1 PSSPQSLSAELS
13 KLALTKDEENTSR
26 SSSVDSLR
34 REHTRTMDVVGRGG
48 DTSASQVGDAKRE
61 TRKGERVISA
71 SKSLTNE
78 KDRFVPN
85 RAALEASNTKDHE
98 EDIEHEP
105 PLLTTDG
112 DGPVGSATNSKRIL
126 AFAEPPPVSSAS
138 VHTDIRINLAK
149 STSSRNASSSS
160 TKAQPNPK
168 RNLSKMKP
176 DRVLDAPGLVDDF
189 YYNLLSWSSTNLLA
203 VGIGARVFV
212 WNADDGSVK
221 ELCNG
226 EDFNSGDVQSLKW
239 TEDGSYLATGWADS
253 SIQIYDIESGKR
265 LRKMAGHLARTGTLS
280 WSQHILAS
288 GSKSGQIHL
297 HDVRV
302 QQHKV
307 GELNGHASE
316 VTGLAWKP
324 QEGYTL
330 ASGGNDNVVNC
341 WDWRVGTGT
350 SSPSESAQGRS
361 PEPRWSKRNHEA
373 AVKAL
378 AWCPWTPSLLAS
390 GGGTGDHTIHFWQSA
405 TGARLNSLKLDSQVT
420 GLHFSHHTR
429 EILSTHGFP
438 ENNIQVHSYPSLS
451 NVGAWPAHDARVL
464 HSGLSPDGTILATGA
479 GDESLKFWKVW
490 ESKTGSSGTK
500 KDGMGILERGGNKSG
515 NIR

>member
-1 PSSPQSLSAELS
+1 MSPSSPQSLTAELS

-34 REHTRTMDVVGRGG
+34 RDHNRTMDVMGRNA
-48 DTSASQVGDAKRE
+48 DTSQITDTKKE
-61 TRKGERVISA
+61 TRKLER
-71 SKSLTNE
+71 
-78 KDRFVPN
+78 DRFVPN
-85 RAALEASNTKDHE
+85 RAALEANNTVDADN
-98 EDIEHEP
+98 DIEHDP
-105 PLLTTDG
+105 PLLTNEFDK
-112 DGPVGSATNSKRIL
+112 DVVGNNKRIF
-126 AFAEPPPVSSAS
+126 AFAEPPPSSS
-138 VHTDIRINLAK
+138 SGVHSTDIRLNLSK
-149 STSSRNASSSS
+149 STQSRGNQSSQKSLN
-160 TKAQPNPK
+160 TQK
-168 RNLSKMKP
+168 RNLSKLKP

-221 ELCNG
+221 EICNG
-226 EDFNSGDVQSLKW
+226 EDSNSGDLQSLKW

-253 SIQIYDIESGKR
+253 SIQIYDIETGKR
-265 LRKMAGHLARTGTLS
+265 LRKMAGHASRVGVLS

-288 GSKSGQIHL
+288 GSKSSQIHL

-324 QEGYTL
+324 LEGYSL

-341 WDWRVGTGT
+341 WDWRVATG
-350 SSPSESAQGRS
+350 SSDPAQGRNT
-361 PEPRWSKRNHEA
+361 EPRWSKRNHEA

-438 ENNIQVHSYPSLS
+438 NELFRENNIQVHSYPSLA

-464 HSGLSPDGTILATGA
+464 HSGLSPDGTMLATGA
-479 GDESLKFWKVW
+479 GDEALKFWKVW
-490 ESKTGSSGTK
+490 ESKSGSATTK
-500 KDGMGILERGGNKSG
+500 KDSMSITERGGNKSG